1 MWGNNDKD
9 MDTDRTNQKLIHV
22 MTFGGS
28 HAAHVAMAALS
39 DHGITAHVQGDALA
53 DALSYYGPA
62 VSKVQLMT
70 FEDDAERALQI
81 LQELEADSRLADGAW
96 GDGDYLWV
104 CESCGEHNART
115 FDQCWSC
122 GAARPDN
129 PQRIP
134 VDEPEAP
141 KIDATGSPATT
152 PDNDSPYRTP
162 LSEASVALP
171 QDAAGLQD
179 RAVRAANISAVLFPM
194 GFYALYLCGRC
205 FSVGIR
211 SKKLWLATLLS
222 LITSG
227 FTGLIFLFLG

>member
-1 MWGNNDKD
+1 MSS
-9 MDTDRTNQKLIHV
+9 DRTNQKLIHV

-70 FEDDAERALQI
+70 FEDDAEQALQI
-81 LQELEADSRLADGAW
+81 LQELEAVSRQADEAW

-122 GAARPDN
+122 GADRPDN
-129 PQRIP
+129 PQRVP
-134 VDEPEAP
+134 VDAPEAP
-141 KIDATGSPATT
+141 EIDVAGSPANA

-171 QDAAGLQD
+171 QDVSRLEE
-179 RAVRAANISAVLFPM
+179 RALRAANISALMFPV
-194 GFYALYLCGRC
+194 GFYALYLCFRC
-205 FSVGIR
+205 FSVGLR
-211 SKKLWLATLLS
+211 SKRLWLATLLS

-227 FTGLIFLFLG
+227 FTLAMVTVLG

>member
-1 MWGNNDKD
+1 MSS
-9 MDTDRTNQKLIHV
+9 DRTNQKLIHV

-62 VSKVQLMT
+62 VSKVQLLT
-70 FEDDAERALQI
+70 FEDDAKQALKI
-81 LQELEADSRLADGAW
+81 LQQLEADSRHAEGAW

-122 GAARPDN
+122 GATRPEN
-129 PQRIP
+129 PQRVP
-134 VDEPEAP
+134 VDEPQAPQIEAA
-141 KIDATGSPATT
+141 DSPATS

-162 LSEASVALP
+162 LSDASVALP
-171 QDAAGLQD
+171 QHVSHLEE
-179 RAVRAANISAVLFPM
+179 RALRAANISALLFPV
-194 GFYALYLCGRC
+194 GFYGLYLCYRC

-211 SKKLWLATLLS
+211 SRRLLLATVLS
-222 LITSG
+222 LVTSV
-227 FTGLIFLFLG
+227 FTWLLIIFL